1 MSLQYLLERIKQ
13 RPKTGEGEKQTIKP
27 VLTSIAH
34 KGTPGRPSTSMPA

>member
-27 VLTSIAH
+27 VLMPTADKRAQSRESA
-34 KGTPGRPSTSMPA
+34 SMPA